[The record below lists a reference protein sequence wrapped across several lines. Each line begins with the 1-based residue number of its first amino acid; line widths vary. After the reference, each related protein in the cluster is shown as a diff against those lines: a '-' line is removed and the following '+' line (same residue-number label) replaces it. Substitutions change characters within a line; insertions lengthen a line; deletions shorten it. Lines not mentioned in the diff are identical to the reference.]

1 MIDSKNITDLK
12 DDNPSPRTSAIT
24 YRGNLAL
31 DEIKAILIQSKKSD
45 EELKYHKKPIKSF
58 YENQNELIDSLL
70 SPLDRDEEEEE
81 KMDGKVTNYI
91 LQIANLYK
99 F

>member
-1 MIDSKNITDLK
+1 MIDSKNIAELK
-12 DDNPSPRTSAIT
+12 DDNPSPTSSAIK

-45 EELKYHKKPIKSF
+45 EELKYQKKPIKSF

-81 KMDGKVTNYI
+81 KMDGKVRN
-91 LQIANLYK
+91 
-99 F
+99 